1 MKTAG
6 IWIGLLAAL
15 AAGAADLRLPAEA
28 RVLADEPA
36 DGKCWRQLGTIP
48 LSYAAARNR
57 MALELRRQGWVK
69 VKTVDYD
76 PVRWKTIEIWRGAN
90 GRIMVQYWREAV
102 GVTGFAWGFLENGE
116 RS

>member
-1 MKTAG
+1 MRMAG
-6 IWIGLLAAL
+6 ILFVLLTALTAA
-15 AAGAADLRLPAEA
+15 AAEFRLPEEA
-28 RVLADEPA
+28 LVLAEEPA

-48 LSYAAARNR
+48 LSYPAARNR
-57 MALELRRQGWVK
+57 MALALRRQGWVRL
-69 VKTVDYD
+69 KTVDYD
-76 PVRWKTIEIWRGAN
+76 PVRWKSIEIWGGGG